1 MLQSIFLMSYAT
13 DILPETRSADLSHYR
28 RDFPILSTTVRGK
41 PLVYL
46 DNGATT
52 QKPSVVIETV
62 EKFYREHNS
71 NIHRGVYSL
80 SQEATDSYEWAR
92 RRIAQFI
99 KAAENEIVFTR
110 GTTEGI
116 NLVASSWGRA
126 NLKSG
131 DEIILS
137 ALEHHSNIVP
147 WQLVAEATGA
157 VIRVIP
163 VNDAGELQLDEYEKL
178 LSDRTKMVAV
188 GHVSNSLGT
197 INDVARIIAKAHAA
211 GSLVLIDGAQWV
223 AHHPTDVKNLDCDFY
238 AFSGHKLFGPT
249 GVGVLYGKCAI
260 LEKMPP
266 YQGGG
271 DMIESVSFKKTLYAK
286 PPARFE
292 AGTPNIAG
300 AIGLAAAIDYV
311 DSVGFDK
318 IVPYENDLLAYATEK
333 VLQIP
338 GLRIIGT
345 ARFKA
350 TVISFVLENPAVS
363 ILQIGMELD
372 HDGVAVRTGHHCCQP
387 VMDRMEVPGTS
398 RISMAFY
405 NTREDIDIA
414 VASLQRIVQEARAAK
429 PASASAQTAP
439 ETNGEL
445 PYPPATA
452 GSVSAAGDEL
462 AENFDMLDDK
472 EAKNE
477 YVLEMG
483 TNLPNTF
490 AVLKKVTPRVVG
502 CMSEVYLVARRKPG
516 TADVVEFIADADAPI
531 VRGLISVLQA
541 LFSGQRAGEILG
553 YDIEAFFRRIGL
565 DSFISSQRRNGL
577 SGMIQRLRQA
587 AQMIG
592 QHS

>member
-1 MLQSIFLMSYAT
+1 
-13 DILPETRSADLSHYR
+13 
-28 RDFPILSTTVRGK
+28 
-41 PLVYL
+41 
-46 DNGATT
+46 
-52 QKPSVVIETV
+52 
-62 EKFYREHNS
+62 
-71 NIHRGVYSL
+71 
-80 SQEATDSYEWAR
+80 
-92 RRIAQFI
+92 
-99 KAAENEIVFTR
+99 
-110 GTTEGI
+110 
-116 NLVASSWGRA
+116 
-126 NLKSG
+126 
-131 DEIILS
+131 
-137 ALEHHSNIVP
+137 
-147 WQLVAEATGA
+147 
-157 VIRVIP
+157 
-163 VNDAGELQLDEYEKL
+163 
-178 LSDRTKMVAV
+178 
-188 GHVSNSLGT
+188 
-197 INDVARIIAKAHAA
+197 
-211 GSLVLIDGAQWV
+211 
-223 AHHPTDVKNLDCDFY
+223 
-238 AFSGHKLFGPT
+238 
-249 GVGVLYGKCAI
+249 
-260 LEKMPP
+260 
-266 YQGGG
+266 
-271 DMIESVSFKKTLYAK
+271 
-286 PPARFE
+286 
-292 AGTPNIAG
+292 
-300 AIGLAAAIDYV
+300 
-311 DSVGFDK
+311 
-318 IVPYENDLLAYATEK
+318 VPYENDLLAYATEK